1 MNITKFFRF
10 RAGALP
16 AVPARS
22 AHIVRFQRKAKPLD
36 PFRPV
41 VRWRVNPATGRL
53 ECRWTVIANAPGQ
66 PGRRRATPRQ
76 PHSMKYSGADTM
88 SAQRP
93 PG

>member
-10 RAGALP
+10 RTGTLP

-22 AHIVRFQRKAKPLD
+22 AQIVRFQRKSKPLD

-53 ECRWTVIANAPGQ
+53 ECRWTVIANAPG
-66 PGRRRATPRQ
+66 AACVAASDTTPA
-76 PHSMKYSGADTM
+76 PLHEI
-88 SAQRP
+88 QR
-93 PG
+93 G

>member
-22 AHIVRFQRKAKPLD
+22 AQIVRFQRKAKPHD

-53 ECRWTVIANAPGQ
+53 ECRWTVIANAPGKA
-66 PGRRRATPRQ
+66 RATA
-76 PHSMKYSGADTM
+76 GDTTP
-88 SAQRP
+88 APLHEIQR
-93 PG
+93 G